1 MDPLTASCKDPVAL
15 PATIAKLTAEAAERD
30 QQIVRINAENEAL
43 ARAAAQAEAR
53 EIIALATA
61 KAAEHAAVIA
71 EAKAAEME
79 DALAAARDEV
89 KRLNDILDQF
99 KRHRFG
105 QSAERLDPDQYQLV
119 LEELEAALSRAEAGL
134 EALIDQADATGET
147 KRRRRNNRG
156 ALPAHLERIEQVVD
170 IEDKQCAC
178 CGNDLHVIG
187 EDVTERL
194 DVVPTIFR
202 VLVTR
207 RPRYGCRGCDEGGV
221 TQAPAPSFIVDQ
233 GLPTDAL
240 VAQVIVARYADHLPL
255 YRQAQIYARQGI
267 DLDRA
272 TLADWVGRVGWWLT
286 PLRQHLLA
294 ELRSSV
300 KLFADETRMPVLA
313 PGTGKTK
320 SGQLWAYARDDRPW
334 GGLAPP
340 AVVYMYAAG
349 RGGMHPIDHL
359 GDFAGVLQVDGY
371 AGYNEIK
378 RRNGVTLAFCLLHA
392 RRKFYDF
399 REKEPVADEVLRR
412 FSAIYKIE
420 ATLRDTSPE
429 ARFEGRQLILKP
441 LFDNLRDYL
450 SKNLGRFSAK
460 GKMAEAINY
469 MLNHWQQLTY
479 CLLDGRVELDTNTV
493 ERSIRPIALSRR
505 NSLFAGSD
513 AGADNWAVLASLL
526 ETCKLSDVDPLA
538 WLTATLTKLA
548 NGHSNKDLDSLMPWH
563 FPKIAGRN
571 APS

>member
-1 MDPLTASCKDPVAL
+1 
-15 PATIAKLTAEAAERD
+15 
-30 QQIVRINAENEAL
+30 
-43 ARAAAQAEAR
+43 
-53 EIIALATA
+53 
-61 KAAEHAAVIA
+61 
-71 EAKAAEME
+71 
-79 DALAAARDEV
+79 
-89 KRLNDILDQF
+89 
-99 KRHRFG
+99 
-105 QSAERLDPDQYQLV
+105 
-119 LEELEAALSRAEAGL
+119 
-134 EALIDQADATGET
+134 
-147 KRRRRNNRG
+147 
-156 ALPAHLERIEQVVD
+156 
-170 IEDKQCAC
+170 
-178 CGNDLHVIG
+178 
-187 EDVTERL
+187 
-194 DVVPTIFR
+194 
-202 VLVTR
+202 
-207 RPRYGCRGCDEGGV
+207 
-221 TQAPAPSFIVDQ
+221 
-233 GLPTDAL
+233 
-240 VAQVIVARYADHLPL
+240 
-255 YRQAQIYARQGI
+255 
-267 DLDRA
+267 
-272 TLADWVGRVGWWLT
+272 
-286 PLRQHLLA
+286 
-294 ELRSSV
+294 
-300 KLFADETRMPVLA
+300 MPVLA

-340 AVVYMYAAG
+340 AVVYMYATG